1 MFWFVFFLIKVI
13 YYLIKL
19 LPSINSLS
27 IYILPNPYGFT
38 STFLKKYYLNRL
50 LWYSFL
56 PKSQQLNT
64 YYHKVLLNYSL
75 FDTAWQFS
83 TFGVILVRI
92 WTDYFR
98 IQTLFTQCKPNFFC
112 NLLLL
117 VSVNSFSD
125 INITDILILLI
136 HRTHLFI
143 TIMFDFLFNY

>member
-1 MFWFVFFLIKVI
+1 MFCFNISLALLATVSYTLYYFHHTMNVFCLRVLHKTLYMFWFVFFLIKVI

-92 WTDYFR
+92 FPHLDWLIPNTDTFY
-98 IQTLFTQCKPNFFC
+98 T
-112 NLLLL
+112 
-117 VSVNSFSD
+117 V
-125 INITDILILLI
+125 
-136 HRTHLFI
+136 
-143 TIMFDFLFNY
+143 